1 MEDENETMNEPRR
14 PPISPS
20 VIAGVVLIALGV
32 LFTLSSFDVIDAGS
46 LGDYWPLF
54 LMVPGFIS
62 FMWPRKNAD
71 RFWGLI
77 LLGVGTLFLLRNLGI
92 LWIRFRHIWPV
103 VLLALGV
110 YLIWR
115 ALEGRRLSS
124 TPGGPGPDAGQRFSD
139 GAMAGLDPSSATG
152 LRAPESAGAAS
163 AGGDRLDEFAVF
175 GGGDRMLRS
184 KGFRGGN
191 VTAIMGGFDIDLRDA
206 DIAGDS
212 ARIEMFVLMGGVDLK
227 VPESW
232 TVVID
237 VTPFMG
243 GADYSPKNRR
253 PTTEGPTKVLT
264 VSGFVCMG
272 GIEVRH

>member
-1 MEDENETMNEPRR
+1 MNEPTR
-14 PPISPS
+14 PSISPS
-20 VIAGVVLIALGV
+20 VIAGIVLIALGI

-54 LMVPGFIS
+54 LMVPGLTS
-62 FMWPRKNAD
+62 FLWPRKNAD

-77 LLGVGTLFLLRNLGI
+77 LLGIGTLFLLRNLGI

-115 ALEGRRLSS
+115 ALEGRR
-124 TPGGPGPDAGQRFSD
+124 PVGPGDPGTGLGERLHD
-139 GAMAGLDPSSATG
+139 GSIAGLDTANPSG
-152 LRAPESAGAAS
+152 LRSAEPIGPGS
-163 AGGDRLDEFAVF
+163 TGGERLDEFAVF

-184 KGFRGGN
+184 KYFRGGN

-227 VPESW
+227 VPENW

-253 PTTEGPTKVLT
+253 PSSEGPTKVLT

>member
-1 MEDENETMNEPRR
+1 VEDEKEDMNEPTR
-14 PPISPS
+14 PSISPS
-20 VIAGVVLIALGV
+20 VVAGIVLIALGV

-62 FMWPRKNAD
+62 FVWPRKNAD
-71 RFWGLI
+71 RFWGAI
-77 LLGVGTLFLLRNLGI
+77 LFGVGGLLLLRNLGI
-92 LWIRFRHIWPV
+92 IWIRFRHVWPV

-115 ALEGRRLSS
+115 ALEGRR
-124 TPGGPGPDAGQRFSD
+124 PAGGPGTGPGGSVHD
-139 GAMAGLDPSSATG
+139 GAIAGLDGGSG
-152 LRAPESAGAAS
+152 VRAMEISGPGSP
-163 AGGDRLDEFAVF
+163 GGDRLDEFAVF

-184 KGFRGGN
+184 KSFRGGN

-227 VPESW
+227 VPEGW
-232 TVVID
+232 TVVLD

-243 GADYSPKNRR
+243 GADYSAKNRR
-253 PTTEGPTKVLT
+253 PPAEGPEKVLT

>member
-1 MEDENETMNEPRR
+1 MNEPTR

-20 VIAGVVLIALGV
+20 VVAGIVLIGLGI

-62 FMWPRKNAD
+62 FVWPRKNAD
-71 RFWGLI
+71 RFWGVI
-77 LLGVGTLFLLRNLGI
+77 LFGIGTLFLLRNLGI
-92 LWIRFRHIWPV
+92 IWIRFRHVWPV

-115 ALEGRRLSS
+115 ALEGRRPAGGSGSS
-124 TPGGPGPDAGQRFSD
+124 GGPGTDVGQRMHD
-139 GAMAGLDPSSATG
+139 GAIAGLDAASPSG
-152 LRAPESAGAAS
+152 LLHGAPESS
-163 AGGDRLDEFAVF
+163 GGDRLDEFAVF

-184 KGFRGGN
+184 RSFRGGN

-243 GADYSPKNRR
+243 GADYSPGSRR
-253 PTTEGPTKVLT
+253 PPAEGPQKVLT

>member
-1 MEDENETMNEPRR
+1 MNEPRR
-14 PPISPS
+14 PSISPS
-20 VIAGVVLIALGV
+20 VVAGIVLIALGV

-62 FMWPRKNAD
+62 FVWPRKNAD
-71 RFWGLI
+71 RFWGAI
-77 LLGVGTLFLLRNLGI
+77 LFSVGGLFLLRNLGI
-92 LWIRFRHIWPV
+92 IWIRFRHVWPV

-115 ALEGRRLSS
+115 ALEGRR
-124 TPGGPGPDAGQRFSD
+124 PAGGAGGPGTGLGERVHD
-139 GAMAGLDPSSATG
+139 GVIAGLGATSG
-152 LRAPESAGAAS
+152 LRAPDMESAGSAS

-184 KGFRGGN
+184 KSFRGGN

-206 DIAGDS
+206 DIAGGS

-232 TVVID
+232 TVVLD

-243 GADYSPKNRR
+243 GADYSAKNRR
-253 PTTEGPTKVLT
+253 PPAEGPEKVLT

>member
-1 MEDENETMNEPRR
+1 VEDEKKDMNELRR

-20 VIAGVVLIALGV
+20 VVAGIVLIALGV

-62 FMWPRKNAD
+62 FLWPRKNAD
-71 RFWGLI
+71 RFWGATLFGI
-77 LLGVGTLFLLRNLGI
+77 GSLFLLRNLGI
-92 LWIRFRHIWPV
+92 IWIRFRHVWPV

-115 ALEGRRLSS
+115 ALEGRR
-124 TPGGPGPDAGQRFSD
+124 PPVGDGGPGAGLGGRPHD
-139 GAMAGLDPSSATG
+139 GAIAGLDATSG
-152 LRAPESAGAAS
+152 LRAAES

-243 GADYSPKNRR
+243 GADYSAGSRR
-253 PTTEGPTKVLT
+253 PPAEGPQKVLT

>member
-1 MEDENETMNEPRR
+1 VEDEEKNMNEPRR
-14 PPISPS
+14 PPVSPS
-20 VIAGVVLIALGV
+20 VVAGIVLIALGI

-62 FMWPRKNAD
+62 FVWPRKNAD
-71 RFWGLI
+71 RFWGAI
-77 LLGVGTLFLLRNLGI
+77 LLGVGSLFLLRNLGI
-92 LWIRFRHIWPV
+92 IWIRFRHVWPV

-115 ALEGRRLSS
+115 ALEGRRPTGGS
-124 TPGGPGPDAGQRFSD
+124 GGPGIDMGPADPGGVIAGIDAPG
-139 GAMAGLDPSSATG
+139 G
-152 LRAPESAGAAS
+152 LRAPESAG
-163 AGGDRLDEFAVF
+163 GERLDEFAVF

-184 KGFRGGN
+184 QNFRGGN

-253 PTTEGPTKVLT
+253 PPAEGPTKVLT